1 MARRRALTHRCAMD
15 IAIYGTG
22 AIGSALAFQLSKAGH
37 RVTTVARGKRLQQLQ
52 RTRAIVR
59 VGGDRAAVEPSDKL
73 DRSEPYDLLIVTV
86 LAPQV
91 PAILEDLKASAA
103 KQVMFMF
110 NTFESLEPLRA
121 AVGAHRFRFGF
132 PMGLFGYLTE
142 GELQFQVNSGT
153 TVDDPVWAKVFT
165 EAGVPTVTSDDM
177 QGWLRAHAAMVI
189 PLMAIGVKVLARGA
203 GITWAEARLAAA
215 AFDEGFDAVRAMGH
229 RITPAM
235 VNAMAVLPRFVTV
248 PLFWA
253 MSRST
258 MLRELGKLGDH
269 EFKMLIDQIAKA
281 WKPTPALSALI
292 SS

>member
-1 MARRRALTHRCAMD
+1 MD

-37 RVTTVARGKRLQQLQ
+37 RVTTLARGKRLEQLQ

-59 VGGDRAAVEPSDKL
+59 VGGDRAPVEPSEKL
-73 DRSEPYDLLIVTV
+73 DRSVPWDLLIVTV

-103 KQVMFMF
+103 RQVMFMF
-110 NTFESLEPLRA
+110 NTFESLEPLKQ

-132 PMGLFGYLTE
+132 PMGIFGYLVE
-142 GELQFQVNSGT
+142 GELRFQVNSGT
-153 TVDDPVWAKVFT
+153 TVDDPSWAKVFT

-189 PLMAIGVKVLARGA
+189 PLMAIGVKVLARGS

-235 VNAMAVLPRFVTV
+235 VNVFAVLPRFITT

-253 MSRST
+253 MSRTNMS
-258 MLRELGKLGDH
+258 RELGKLGDH

-281 WKPTPALSALI
+281 WKPTPALTALRPQ
-292 SS
+292 

>member
-1 MARRRALTHRCAMD
+1 MHRWPMH

-37 RVTTVARGKRLQQLQ
+37 RVTTIARGKRLEQLQ
-52 RTRAIVR
+52 RSGAIVR
-59 VGGDRAAVEPSDKL
+59 VGGDRAAIEPSEKL
-73 DRSEPYDLLIVTV
+73 DRSVPYDLLVVSV

-110 NTFESLEPLRA
+110 NTFESIEPLKQ

-132 PMGLFGYLTE
+132 PMGIFGYLVE

-153 TVDDPVWAKVFT
+153 TVDDPAWAKRFT

-177 QGWLRAHAAMVI
+177 QGWLRSHAALVI
-189 PLMAIGVKVLARGA
+189 PLMSIGVRVHARGA
-203 GITWAEARLAAA
+203 GITWKEARLAAA
-215 AFDEGFDAVRAMGH
+215 AFDEGFEAVKAMGH
-229 RITPAM
+229 RITPTM
-235 VNAMAVLPRFVTV
+235 VHALAVLPRFVLV
-248 PLFWA
+248 PLLWA
-253 MSRST
+253 MSRAT
-258 MLRELGKLGDH
+258 FLRELGKLGDH

-281 WKPTPALSALI
+281 WKPTPALTALRPQ
-292 SS
+292 